1 MPNITPDQFYDYLVN
16 NIAKYSNEVQE
27 KVKETTKDV
36 SNDIK
41 PELQSYSYKGH
52 LLRTGVYRNGWRV
65 TTLNKNGVYRR
76 KVYNQKKPTL
86 VHLLEFG
93 HGGPF
98 PAKAYPHVSPTERK
112 YQEILFNK
120 IKEIVERVWL

>member
-16 NIAKYSNEVQE
+16 NIAKYSTEVQE
-27 KVKETTKDV
+27 KVKKTTKDV
-36 SNDIK
+36 SDDIK

-52 LLRTGVYRNGWRV
+52 LLKTGEYRKGWRV

-93 HGGPF
+93 HRVN
-98 PAKAYPHVSPTERK
+98 AKEYPHVSPTERK

>member
-16 NIAKYSNEVQE
+16 NIAKYSTEVQE
-27 KVKETTKDV
+27 KVKKTTKDV
-36 SNDIK
+36 SDNIK

-93 HGGPF
+93 HRVN
-98 PAKAYPHVSPTERK
+98 AKAYPHVSPTEKK

-120 IKEIVERVWL
+120 IKEIVERV